1 MVKVDSYNRDTV
13 LYTKFYDSHNLTIRT
28 FSCDYVVTVYE
39 LDSDDNITIN
49 GVTYDSITAAC
60 NQLNK
65 SFYTIKKLST
75 KIMRLIKIGASW
87 CGPCNLMDKR
97 LKDFNACDKL
107 VTIPLVDLSFV
118 IYVYLI
124 CFNILF
130 PP

>member
-28 FSCDYVVTVYE
+28 FSWDYVVTVYE

-75 KIMRLIKIGASW
+75 K
-87 CGPCNLMDKR
+87 N
-97 LKDFNACDKL
+97 NE
-107 VTIPLVDLSFV
+107 T
-118 IYVYLI
+118 
-124 CFNILF
+124 N
-130 PP
+130 